1 MPVPAYN
8 CATDSKQ
15 STGHFQ
21 TNMKS
26 LVFLLVLILCYLCGA
41 QKHNTDNDIVLQ
53 AVESW
58 EERAQIPRPRT
69 ESEGGEQEPVLQ
81 HDMIWAE
88 LMNLRD
94 TVVEQKV
101 ELRLLT
107 DRVTAAESLV
117 VELQKEN
124 TGTLL

>member
-26 LVFLLVLILCYLCGA
+26 LVFLLVLTLCYLCGA

-58 EERAQIPRPRT
+58 EEKAQIPRSRT
-69 ESEGGEQEPVLQ
+69 ESEGGEQEPVLRY
-81 HDMIWAE
+81 DIWAE
-88 LMNLRD
+88 LMRLRD
-94 TVVEQKV
+94 MVVEQKV

-124 TGTLL
+124 TGALL

>member
-1 MPVPAYN
+1 M
-8 CATDSKQ
+8 
-15 STGHFQ
+15 
-21 TNMKS
+21 
-26 LVFLLVLILCYLCGA
+26 LVLILCYLCGA

-58 EERAQIPRPRT
+58 EEKAQIPRPRT
-69 ESEGGEQEPVLQ
+69 ESEGGEQEPVLRY
-81 HDMIWAE
+81 DIWAE
-88 LMNLRD
+88 LMRLRD
-94 TVVEQKV
+94 MVLEQKV

-124 TGTLL
+124 TGALL

>member
-1 MPVPAYN
+1 M
-8 CATDSKQ
+8 
-15 STGHFQ
+15 
-21 TNMKS
+21 
-26 LVFLLVLILCYLCGA
+26 
-41 QKHNTDNDIVLQ
+41 LQ

-124 TGTLL
+124 TGALL